1 MVNFNFQHFH
11 NWLFNSKVGHLDVTP
26 VEVDSLERI
35 IHRQSQS
42 AFTNF
47 VNAVAVIQRATLMEL
62 SEQVVK
68 GDLAARVSEEHVP
81 EGVHFD
87 LRVRKL
93 VYDVVSGPRE
103 RQHVTVRLLRKHRVN
118 SKTSIFRRDVNF

>member
-1 MVNFNFQHFH
+1 M
-11 NWLFNSKVGHLDVTP
+11 
-26 VEVDSLERI
+26 DSLERI

-47 VNAVAVIQRATLMEL
+47 VNAVAVVQSTTLMEL

-68 GDLAARVSEEHVP
+68 GDLTARVSEEHIP
-81 EGVHFD
+81 KGVYFD

-93 VYDVVSGPRE
+93 VYDVVSRPRE
-103 RQHVTVRLLRKHRVN
+103 RQHVTMCLLRKLRIN
-118 SKTSIFRRDVNF
+118 SQTSIFRRNVNF